1 MTHVGT
7 YERENVE
14 RENDVFT
21 QTKNL
26 RTIKNWFDFY
36 ALLKKYFFLF
46 RFQLRTWNDAHS
58 IFQSTTG

>member
-46 RFQLRTWNDAHS
+46 RFQLRT
-58 IFQSTTG
+58 